1 MENVENIEEIEDISE
16 SKPKKPKKILKII
29 FIIIPLILLL
39 FFYINNKTFK
49 TKVDN
54 FLSRLPGVAGEY
66 FRNSPTDNERQM
78 MKSELADY
86 YLSLEPGVAADK
98 LYIIKKEDDKLY
110 QDIIKLMNSISS
122 TKTAEIIENVREIE
136 LRRNLLVSIYDEIQ
150 LEKEN
155 FLMDEAGRF
164 EGRDLF
170 VVINEIEKRYAR
182 NQEFRDNLPHII
194 SYMDEPSAV
203 DILFYINDDIREE
216 ILNSLNSSKRTSL
229 ENKLLSKKAEQT
241 KLEELAKLYDS
252 KSTELVIEEIGN
264 TEKYTIEELATIYRN
279 LSVLKSAEI
288 LSSVEDEEFIQELL
302 TAIKIEGQLL
312 GEKNITEEIG
322 KSMTFIT
329 EYNTKVDNLVSI
341 YEKMQAPKIAKIA
354 EKMMANDST
363 VTMLEIN
370 AEPVFKISDASIMM
384 DVLSRMGNKTLAN
397 IMNSMNDRK
406 ASTLTQKLA
415 KPTGGTEEILTAEG
429 DTSVETITEYS
440 KKIDDLVSVYENM
453 NPSKAAKVVEDMVKS
468 NTTAPIIADI
478 LSKMQDK
485 NLSNIMDNME
495 PKEASKLTQM
505 LVR

>member
-1 MENVENIEEIEDISE
+1 MENIEEIEDISE
-16 SKPKKPKKILKII
+16 IKPKKSKKILKII
-29 FIIIPLILLL
+29 FILIPLILLL
-39 FFYINNKTFK
+39 FFYFNNKTFK
-49 TKVDN
+49 AKVN
-54 FLSRLPGVAGEY
+54 TFLNRLPGVAGEY

-98 LYIIKKEDDKLY
+98 LYIIKKEDDELY

-122 TKTAEIIENVREIE
+122 TKTAEIIESVRKIE

-150 LEKEN
+150 LEKES
-155 FLMDEAGRF
+155 FLIDEAGRF

-170 VVINEIEKRYAR
+170 VVINEIEKRYAG

-194 SYMDEPSAV
+194 SYMDENSAV
-203 DILFYINDDIREE
+203 DILFYINNDIREE
-216 ILNSLNSSKRTSL
+216 ILYSLNSSKRTSF
-229 ENKLLSKKAEQT
+229 ENKLLSKRAEQS
-241 KLEELAKLYDS
+241 KLEELAKLYES
-252 KSTELVIEEIGN
+252 KSTKLAVEEIGS
-264 TEKYTIEELATIYRN
+264 TEKYTIDELATIYKN

-288 LSSVEDEEFIQELL
+288 LSSVEDEQFVQELL
-302 TAIKIEGQLL
+302 TAIKTEGQLL
-312 GEKNITEEIG
+312 GEENITEEIG

-329 EYNTKVDNLVSI
+329 EYNTKVDNLVFI

-363 VTMLEIN
+363 VTILEIY
-370 AEPVFKISDASIMM
+370 AEPVFEISDASIMM

-406 ASTLTQKLA
+406 ASILTQKLA
-415 KPTGGTEEILTAEG
+415 KPTVGTGEISTAEG

-453 NPSKAAKVVEDMVKS
+453 NPSKAAKIVEDMVKN

-478 LSKMQDK
+478 LSKIQDK
-485 NLSNIMDNME
+485 NLSNIMNNMD
-495 PKEASKLTQM
+495 PKEASKLTQI

>member
-1 MENVENIEEIEDISE
+1 MENVENIKEVEDISE
-16 SKPKKPKKILKII
+16 NKPKKSRNILKII
-29 FIIIPLILLL
+29 FIILPLILLL
-39 FFYINNKTFK
+39 LFYINNKTFK
-49 TKVDN
+49 TKVDT
-54 FLSRLPGVAGEY
+54 FLSRLPGTAGEY

-122 TKTAEIIENVREIE
+122 TKTAEIIEDVRKIE

-150 LEKEN
+150 LEKEG
-155 FLMDEAGRF
+155 FLMEEAGRY
-164 EGRDLF
+164 EGKDLF
-170 VVINEIEKRYAR
+170 VIINEIEKRYAR
-182 NQEFRDNLPHII
+182 DQEFRDNLPFII

-203 DILFYINDDIREE
+203 DILFYINDNIREE
-216 ILNSLNSSKRTSL
+216 ILYSLNSGKRTSL

-241 KLEELAKLYDS
+241 KLEELAKLYES
-252 KSTELVIEEIGN
+252 KSTNLVIEEIGN
-264 TEKYTIEELATIYRN
+264 TEKYTIEELAIIYKN

-312 GEKNITEEIG
+312 GEENITEEIG
-322 KSMTFIT
+322 KTMAFIT
-329 EYNTKVDNLVSI
+329 EYNAKVDNLVSI

-354 EKMMANDST
+354 EKMMSNDST

-370 AEPVFKISDASIMM
+370 AEPVFEISDASIMM

-415 KPTGGTEEILTAEG
+415 KPTIGTDEISTAEG
-429 DTSVETITEYS
+429 DASKETITEYG
-440 KKIDDLVSVYENM
+440 KKTDDLVSIYENM
-453 NPSKAAKVVEDMVKS
+453 NPNKAAEIVK
-468 NTTAPIIADI
+468 NMINNNATAPIIADI

-485 NLSNIMDNME
+485 NLSNIMNNME
-495 PKEASKLTQM
+495 PKDAAKLTQM